1 MLTDISTVDEN
12 GYFVTTIRADRDY
25 ANRIGF
31 NVGDVSSCE
40 ANDQVTITDLMVFEG
55 DILDCHPTTY
65 VDPADTRYLVEYKSI
80 GNPFGFGKNKLI

>member
-1 MLTDISTVDEN
+1 
-12 GYFVTTIRADRDY
+12 
-25 ANRIGF
+25 
-31 NVGDVSSCE
+31 
-40 ANDQVTITDLMVFEG
+40 MVFEG